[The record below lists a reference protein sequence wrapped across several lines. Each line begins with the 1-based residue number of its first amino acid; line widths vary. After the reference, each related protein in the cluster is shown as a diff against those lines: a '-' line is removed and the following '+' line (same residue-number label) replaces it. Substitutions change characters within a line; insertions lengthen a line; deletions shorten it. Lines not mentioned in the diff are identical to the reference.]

1 MGGIEES
8 LFANCN
14 KVFILVLALTVSVT
28 YNVTSHVKE
37 TTHISSRHMLPFL
50 CTIQFESFEWSG
62 VEYEAS
68 PDPTGTRLDSS
79 KPRTKTRSLDSTQL
93 NSWAMSD

>member
-68 PDPTGTRLDSS
+68 PDPTGTRLEAKDMDSVS
-79 KPRTKTRSLDSTQL
+79 GLDSTQL
-93 NSWAMSD
+93 AGHV